1 MASRASSEAPD
12 ARVPARIPS
21 LNGLGTSW
29 YERGTGYWL
38 RRVRLAVLMLAVL
51 AFLCFAAVELYTGF
65 RTVLPSGVRPVWDWA
80 QVAGACAAL
89 PWGWVVQRRQ
99 HRGQLLDPPEPDEFR
114 SRKSGEV
121 RRTAGLAYVGRGLLV
136 LAAPVL
142 PALAGFAVG
151 WSAGMLTVREYPS
164 EVGARRWLE
173 AHPTGP

>member
-1 MASRASSEAPD
+1 VA
-12 ARVPARIPS
+12 ARIPS

-38 RRVRLAVLMLAVL
+38 RRVRLAVLMVAVL
-51 AFLCFAAVELYTGF
+51 AFLCFAAIELYEGF
-65 RTVLPSGVRPVWDWA
+65 RTVLPSSVRPVWDWA
-80 QVAGACAAL
+80 QVAGAVAAL

-99 HRGQLLDPPEPDEFR
+99 HRRQLLDPPEPDEFR
-114 SRKSGEV
+114 GRKRAEV
-121 RRTAGLAYVGRGLLV
+121 RRSGALAYGGRGLLV

-142 PALAGFAVG
+142 PALTGFAVG

-173 AHPTGP
+173 AHPTGT